1 MVIELSFQVSVAC
14 LLLVFCFV
22 LGCCALRLYVRLF
35 LLFCGDVVVEASTTK
50 VSSKGQ
56 VVIPANIRRA
66 AGLKKGEKILA
77 IAIDDTVVLKK
88 IVDET
93 FKETLTPLWRR
104 VRSLGLI
111 EEDINA
117 LVEEARAKTSP

>member
-1 MVIELSFQVSVAC
+1 M
-14 LLLVFCFV
+14 
-22 LGCCALRLYVRLF
+22 
-35 LLFCGDVVVEASTTK
+35 VEASTTK

-56 VVIPANIRRA
+56 VVIPANIRKA
-66 AGLKKGEKILA
+66 AGLKKGEKLLA

-88 IVDET
+88 IVYET